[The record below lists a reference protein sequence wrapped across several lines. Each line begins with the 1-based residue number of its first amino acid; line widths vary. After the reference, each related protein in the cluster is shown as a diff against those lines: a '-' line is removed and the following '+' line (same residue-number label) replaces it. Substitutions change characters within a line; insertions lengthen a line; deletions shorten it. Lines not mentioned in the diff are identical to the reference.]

1 MELTLSFNGI
11 TKTLTQ
17 IEHEGRIVY
26 DLNEIWNTWGL
37 ANKDRP
43 RSWRGKEREAFE
55 ASTNLYTLEINHLH
69 GTQVHTVATQV
80 AVYAYA
86 AWVSTEFYMAVFECF
101 TAVAN
106 GQLEQAQA
114 ITARVT
120 KAEAYEVLETSKRP
134 LNKIRSWFDRFD
146 GDVAEGVTEIL
157 DAISGCQT
165 VTRSQRERFT
175 ASLTAAVNEWEEGQI
190 HGGVRGVRLSGVML
204 EAETARLNIVKR
216 ERYWARRA
224 ASAAK

>member
-11 TKTLTQ
+11 TKTLTP
-17 IEHEGRIVY
+17 IDVDGRTMY
-26 DLNEIWNTWGL
+26 DLNEIWREWNLSVTERPAQWRS
-37 ANKDRP
+37 KDRAEFS
-43 RSWRGKEREAFE
+43 RTADLQSRRNGQREQ
-55 ASTNLYTLEINHLH
+55 TL
-69 GTQVHTVATQV
+69 ATQL

-86 AWVSTEFYMAVFECF
+86 MWVSVEFYRAVVGCF

>member
-11 TKTLTQ
+11 TKTLTP
-17 IEHEGRIVY
+17 IDDNGRIVY
-26 DLNEIWNTWGL
+26 DLNEIWREWKL
-37 ANKDRP
+37 SDKDRP
-43 RSWRGKEREAFE
+43 RSWRGKDREAFE
-55 ASTNLYTLEINHLH
+55 ACTNLYTLEINHLH
-69 GTQVHTVATQV
+69 GAQRITVATQV

-101 TAVAN
+101 TAVVN

-114 ITARVT
+114 ITTRVT

-146 GDVAEGVTEIL
+146 GDVVEGVTEIL

-175 ASLTAAVNEWEEGQI
+175 ASLTAAVNEWEEQQI
-190 HGGVRGVRLSGVML
+190 HSGTRGVRLSSVML
-204 EAETARLNIVKR
+204 EAETARLDIVKR

-224 ASAAK
+224 ASAH

>member
-1 MELTLSFNGI
+1 MELTLSFDGI
-11 TKTLTQ
+11 TKTLTP
-17 IEHEGRIVY
+17 IDDNGRIVY
-26 DLNEIWNTWGL
+26 DLNEIWREWKL
-37 ANKDRP
+37 SDKDRP
-43 RSWRGKEREAFE
+43 RSWRCKDREAFE
-55 ASTNLYTLEINHLH
+55 ACANLYTLEIKHLH
-69 GTQVHTVATQV
+69 GAQQITVATQM

-86 AWVSTEFYMAVFECF
+86 MWVSVEFYRAVVECF

-134 LNKIRSWFDRFD
+134 LNKIRSWLDRYD
-146 GDVAEGVTEIL
+146 GNISEGVAEIL

-165 VTRSQRERFT
+165 VNRTQRERFT
-175 ASLTAAVNEWEEGQI
+175 ASMTVAVNEWEEQQI
-190 HGGVRGVRLSGVML
+190 HSGTRGVRLSSDML
-204 EAETARLNIVKR
+204 EAETARLDIVKR

-224 ASAAK
+224 ASAH

>member
-1 MELTLSFNGI
+1 
-11 TKTLTQ
+11 
-17 IEHEGRIVY
+17 
-26 DLNEIWNTWGL
+26 
-37 ANKDRP
+37 
-43 RSWRGKEREAFE
+43 
-55 ASTNLYTLEINHLH
+55 
-69 GTQVHTVATQV
+69 
-80 AVYAYA
+80 
-86 AWVSTEFYMAVFECF
+86 MAVFECF
-101 TAVAN
+101 TAVVN
-106 GQLEQAQA
+106 GQLEQARA
-114 ITARVT
+114 ITAKVT